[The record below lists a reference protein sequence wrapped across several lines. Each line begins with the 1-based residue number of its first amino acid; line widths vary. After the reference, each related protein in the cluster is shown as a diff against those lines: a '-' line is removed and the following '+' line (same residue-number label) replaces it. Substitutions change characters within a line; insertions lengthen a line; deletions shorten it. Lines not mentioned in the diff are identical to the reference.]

1 MTSYP
6 YSDPSDRFADCR
18 YPKEPEPVY
27 TNTICPICGE
37 RIAADDSIVTVGHD
51 VTYHRDCFESDL
63 WELLE
68 PLGVVLGT
76 MPDEVM
82 F

>member
-1 MTSYP
+1 MTGYP
-6 YSDPSDRFADCR
+6 YSDPSDRFADRR

-37 RIAADDSIVTVGHD
+37 RIAADGDIVTVDRD
-51 VTYHRDCFESDL
+51 VRYHQDCFESNL

-76 MPDEVM
+76 MPDEVV